1 MQYEQEKLKYTWNIF
16 QNAGTEK
23 WKEGGRKMEGRNK
36 GMKKFYACLIAAL
49 VIVLAAACGKGT
61 EENPEG
67 EDTAGNGIIIQT
79 TQSTPEMDK
88 ENEENQKPAVTGN
101 ETGGD
106 NGNENGN
113 KNENGAGNAGSDGQ
127 VVLSPE
133 DLQEPEIAGQQ
144 VTEEIPSRDDAVNK
158 LQIVFLGDSI
168 LDGYRNETGIAYLT
182 GMYCDADVYNL
193 AMGGTTAALSTYES
207 AVYGEWTSRCLQGVV
222 YAICGLVDPAIM
234 EGYPA
239 KAIFDSCDF
248 SNTDYFV
255 LEYGMNDFLSSIP
268 LNDEETYYDAYT
280 YVGALRVSVKKL
292 QETFPDAKIVLCSP
306 TYAHFWGKDGSY
318 LGDGN
323 MSSNGVANLVEYYR
337 VCGNVAADMNTLFMN
352 AYEGI
357 GLNAYTADEYLEDG
371 IHLSA
376 KGRDEYAKK
385 LSKIILECEE
395 TRNN

>member
-1 MQYEQEKLKYTWNIF
+1 MPEQNI
-16 QNAGTEK
+16 K
-23 WKEGGRKMEGRNK
+23 WKENGREKQ
-36 GMKKFYACLIAAL
+36 GMKKFYACLFAAL
-49 VIVLAAACGKGT
+49 FAVLAAACGKGT
-61 EENPEG
+61 EEIPEG
-67 EDTAGNGIIIQT
+67 EDTAGNGIIIQS

-88 ENEENQKPAVTGN
+88 ENEENQKPEAVAGNTEGTGMENAAGNSVTGN
-101 ETGGD
+101 GG
-106 NGNENGN
+106 GT
-113 KNENGAGNAGSDGQ
+113 DGQ

-144 VTEEIPSRDDAVNK
+144 VTEEIPSRDGAVNK

-222 YAICGLVDPAIM
+222 YAICGNVSPSIM
-234 EGYPA
+234 DGYPA
-239 KAIFDSCDF
+239 KQIFDSCDF

-268 LNDEETYYDAYT
+268 LNDEEDYYDEYT
-280 YVGALRVSVKKL
+280 YVGALRVSVNKL
-292 QETFPDAKIVLCSP
+292 QQTFPDAEIVLCSP